1 MVFSRFQILFSSQVF
16 DGELQKRRFFLCD
29 TFNGID
35 PELMDGSPVSLDE
48 HRKVGLHD
56 FVTKRFAEFDNV
68 TIVCGSVPASLS
80 EIKFEVFPF
89 CILMNSYQAE
99 IGALEY
105 LWDFI
110 PTGGVI
116 VLDDLGWLNIESR
129 CNMSY
134 LGLRNEIVMCLNCQR
149 SHHFEESTK
158 QTMAC
163 LK

>member
-1 MVFSRFQILFSSQVF
+1 
-16 DGELQKRRFFLCD
+16 
-29 TFNGID
+29 
-35 PELMDGSPVSLDE
+35 MDGSPVSPDE

-80 EIKFEVFPF
+80 EIKFESISF
-89 CILMNSYQAE
+89 LHLDMNSYQAE

-116 VLDDLGWLNIESR
+116 VLDDFGLVEHRKQMQHELSWFAQRNCNVLELPTGQAIILKNLPSR
-129 CNMSY
+129 PWH
-134 LGLRNEIVMCLNCQR
+134 V
-149 SHHFEESTK
+149 
-158 QTMAC
+158 
-163 LK
+163 